1 MEQYLSF
8 LLSPIGAIA
17 ALVGFAFLLLVVARL
32 RNSLLVLMI
41 MLFVGSLAVSVDVV
55 NDPAATATWLAPLQ
69 QQRTPIYL
77 YCGTLLALNM
87 LVHIGKIS
95 VASTSGTGLLLT
107 LAAVYAGLI
116 QCIHL
121 GFIEGMLTVFSA
133 IMTLGALSVL
143 LPNLIRSWEDI
154 CALLRTI
161 SFTAI
166 VYAVAVLIQLAINRT
181 PLVAVN
187 AFRFQGISGNPQFV
201 AVFFAV
207 ATTAT
212 VFLIFNDTQKRFK
225 PLYVALTCLMVVLL
239 GWTGSRTGA
248 LMTVIG
254 LASVFYSRM
263 GKGIIFAPLA
273 LGGIFGIVQV
283 MESMGI
289 QLGFDRLT
297 SSQDTRSSAWTAL
310 IDTALQ
316 NPAIGAGTSGA
327 GAAEN
332 SFLLAAASFGMG
344 SLFTL
349 LLLVVGVA
357 VQCARLVVIRGRVD
371 TMAKRVVDLQIG
383 FFAMYFAGA
392 MFEGYII
399 ARVNVMLPLFLIFSA
414 ITTRLLEFE
423 SESRAAGGRPA
434 DDPPAGVPTADA
446 A

>member
-1 MEQYLSF
+1 MEQYLSV

-32 RNSLLVLMI
+32 RNSLLVLII
-41 MLFVGSLAVSVDVV
+41 MLFVGSLAVSVDVT
-55 NDPAATATWLAPLQ
+55 NDAASTATWLMPLQ

-87 LVHIGKIS
+87 LVHIGEIR
-95 VASTSGTGLLLT
+95 VASTTSTGLLIT
-107 LAAVYAGLI
+107 LVAAYAGLI

-121 GFIEGMLTVFSA
+121 GFIEGVLSVISAML
-133 IMTLGALSVL
+133 TLGALSML
-143 LPNLIRSWEDI
+143 LPSLIRSWEDI
-154 CALLRTI
+154 CVLLRTI
-161 SFTAI
+161 SLTALI
-166 VYAVAVLIQLAINRT
+166 YAAAVLIQLVINRT

-201 AVFFAV
+201 AVFLAV

-212 VFLIFNDTQKRFK
+212 VFLIFNDPQKRFK

-254 LASVFYSRM
+254 LSSVFYSRM
-263 GKGIIFAPLA
+263 GKVILFAPIA

-297 SSQDTRSSAWTAL
+297 SSQDTRSSAWAALIQTAL
-310 IDTALQ
+310 E
-316 NPAIGAGTSGA
+316 NPVFGAGTSGA

-332 SFLLAAASFGMG
+332 SFLLAAASFGFG

-349 LLLVVGVA
+349 LLLLAGVA
-357 VQCARLVVIRGRVD
+357 VQCVRLFIIRGRVD
-371 TMAKRVVDLQIG
+371 PVAKRVVDLQIG
-383 FFAMYFAGA
+383 FFAMFFAGA

-423 SESRAAGGRPA
+423 SESRAAGGRTA
-434 DDPPAGVPTADA
+434 DDPPAGVLNHDA

>member
-1 MEQYLSF
+1 
-8 LLSPIGAIA
+8 
-17 ALVGFAFLLLVVARL
+17 
-32 RNSLLVLMI
+32 MI
-41 MLFVGSLAVSVDVV
+41 MLFVGSLAVSVDVAS
-55 NDPAATATWLAPLQ
+55 DAASAATWLMPLQ

-77 YCGTLLALNM
+77 YCGMLLALNM
-87 LVHIGKIS
+87 LVHIGKIR
-95 VASTSGTGLLLT
+95 VASTSGTGLLIT
-107 LAAVYAGLI
+107 LVAVYAGLI

-121 GFIEGMLTVFSA
+121 GFVEGMLTVISA
-133 IMTLGALSVL
+133 LLTLGTLSVL
-143 LPNLIRSWEDI
+143 LPSLIRSWEDI

-161 SFTAI
+161 SLTA
-166 VYAVAVLIQLAINRT
+166 VFYAVAVLIQLAINRT

-201 AVFFAV
+201 AVFLSV

-212 VFLIFNDTQKRFK
+212 VFLIFNDAQKRFK

-254 LASVFYSRM
+254 LSSVFYSRL
-263 GKGIIFAPLA
+263 GKSIIFAPLA

-283 MESMGI
+283 LESMGI
-289 QLGFDRLT
+289 RLGFDRLT
-297 SSQDTRSSAWTAL
+297 SAQDTRSYAWMSL

-316 NPAIGAGTSGA
+316 NPFLGAGTSGA

-332 SFLLAAASFGMG
+332 SFLLAAASFGFG

-349 LLLVVGVA
+349 LLLVLGVA
-357 VQCARLVVIRGRVD
+357 FQCARLVIIRGRVD
-371 TMAKRVVDLQIG
+371 PVAKRVVDLQIG

-392 MFEGYII
+392 MFEGYVI

-423 SESRAAGGRPA
+423 SESRAAAGRPA
-434 DDPPAGVPTADA
+434 DDLPPGVSAEGA